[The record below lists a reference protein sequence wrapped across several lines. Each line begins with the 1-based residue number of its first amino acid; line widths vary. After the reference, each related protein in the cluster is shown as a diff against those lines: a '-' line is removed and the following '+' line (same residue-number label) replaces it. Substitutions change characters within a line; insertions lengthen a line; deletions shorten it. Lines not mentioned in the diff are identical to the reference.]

1 MRVVP
6 MRTRGGERRPR
17 RLRGIIGVFVGSMA
31 LLLLLTTAAS
41 AQSPTLTVA
50 AAPTTST
57 AASASTATTTAAQT
71 PAASG
76 LIPPIVGLAL
86 LNPGWKTAQ
95 MVVQVWPEY
104 DKRAVLVIM
113 TFDLP
118 AEVPLPA
125 TFKFAIPR
133 GAEIAGIGE
142 VDPNGDFTFNY
153 ADSYPPVEP
162 GTDWDIST
170 IQVQKYRSLQIDYYY
185 DPGLPIG
192 AGARSFPLLL
202 QLPMDVTS
210 LNLHVQQPARA
221 TDFNVQPAMQGTG
234 AAQDGFTYAV
244 ASLSDAKSGST
255 FSYVVSY
262 SKPDGDLSTSTNGTT
277 GAKLNTSTV
286 LLAVILVIV
295 VVVGGVVIY
304 LLFRRSGKAAPAG
317 RKGSGQGRPKARA
330 TRTTPPPVAT
340 KAKKPAARVGSVA
353 KDEGH
358 AAGGE
363 ATGKAATGEAVTGYC
378 LACGEELIKNARFCP
393 NCGEAQGG

>member
-1 MRVVP
+1 M
-6 MRTRGGERRPR
+6 
-17 RLRGIIGVFVGSMA
+17 GSMA
-31 LLLLLTTAAS
+31 LLLLLTTAAA

-57 AASASTATTTAAQT
+57 AASAGTATTAATDALGTATTATTAAAQT
-71 PAASG
+71 PVASG
-76 LIPPIVGLAL
+76 LIPPVLGLAT

-113 TFDLP
+113 TFALP

-125 TFKFAIPR
+125 TFKFAVPT
-133 GAEIAGIGE
+133 GAVIAGIGE
-142 VDPNGDFTFNY
+142 VDPNGNFTFNY
-153 ADSYPPVEP
+153 ANSYPPVAP
-162 GTDWDIST
+162 GTDWDIAT

-185 DPGLPIG
+185 DPGLPVG
-192 AGARSFPLLL
+192 AGPRSFPLLL

-244 ASLSDAKSGST
+244 ASLSDAKAGST

-262 SKPDGDLSTSTNGTT
+262 SKPDGELSTSTSETT

-295 VVVGGVVIY
+295 VLIGGVVIY
-304 LLFRRSGKAAPAG
+304 LLFRRSGKAAPAK
-317 RKGSGQGRPKARA
+317 RQGSGQGRPKARA
-330 TRTTPPPVAT
+330 TRTTPPPVAA
-340 KAKKPAARVGSVA
+340 KAKKPAARVESVA
-353 KDEGH
+353 KDEGR

-363 ATGKAATGEAVTGYC
+363 ATGEAAGGEAVTGHC
-378 LACGEELIKNARFCP
+378 LACGEDLIKNARFCP
-393 NCGEAQGG
+393 NCGEAQGR